1 MKNTS
6 VITIGLGLFVSASA
20 LASDDVNTTKNQ
32 NINKHYAS
40 AYQAICNQALET
52 VTIATTQDAAPQLE
66 KTLNATDTLG
76 LRVAN
81 TEKATVY
88 QQLAITEWNQ
98 KFVVATNGN
107 YKINIKGADA
117 PITDVAN
124 LQCPDRNLTMHHF
137 NTHEWGSYLLQIDI
151 DSGKPLELVIHPT
164 AN

>member
-6 VITIGLGLFVSASA
+6 IITIGLGLLVSVSA
-20 LASDDVNTTKNQ
+20 LTSDDVSTIKNQ

-40 AYQAICNQALET
+40 AYQAICNQPLET
-52 VTIATTQDAAPQLE
+52 LTFATTQEAAPQLE
-66 KTLNATDTLG
+66 KTLNATNTLG

-81 TEKATVY
+81 SESTTVY
-88 QQLAITEWNQ
+88 QQLAVTEWNQ

-117 PITDVAN
+117 TITDVAN
-124 LQCPDRNLTMHHF
+124 LQCQDRNLTMHHF